1 MQPRAASFLYTWVC
15 GLCMHRQAA
24 VLVAH
29 AAHSYEVLATRWY
42 VRTIVYGIYVYRPS
56 WPCSSL
62 KGIAW
67 PNPIAQTQSR
77 SVARVNL
84 GRPRGV
90 PLFRYIPEAGTL
102 RHSTRAQTCG
112 IPLRDSGGVR
122 SAPGPHYRTRWV
134 EYRTLLTRTVRAR
147 WSYSILAGWRR
158 RHPAAFFL
166 LFIFSFV

>member
-1 MQPRAASFLYTWVC
+1 M
-15 GLCMHRQAA
+15 
-24 VLVAH
+24 
-29 AAHSYEVLATRWY
+29 
-42 VRTIVYGIYVYRPS
+42 YRPR

-67 PNPIAQTQSR
+67 PNPIALTLSR

-134 EYRTLLTRTVRAR
+134 EYRTYSCVLFAR
-147 WSYSILAGWRR
+147 DGPTLSWQGGV
-158 RHPAAFFL
+158 AATLPPSFFCL
-166 LFIFSFV
+166 FSFFCVTAMGDLMLWGFIRWGESRAHDIASWLTN

>member
-1 MQPRAASFLYTWVC
+1 M
-15 GLCMHRQAA
+15 
-24 VLVAH
+24 LVAH
-29 AAHSYEVLATRWY
+29 AASSKEVLATRWY
-42 VRTIVYGIYVYRPS
+42 VRTMVYGIYVYRPR
-56 WPCSSL
+56 WPCSPL

-67 PNPIAQTQSR
+67 PNPIALTLSR

-134 EYRTLLTRTVRAR
+134 EYRTYSCVLFARDGPTLSWQGGVAATLPPSFFCLFSLLCDRHGRSHALGI
-147 WSYSILAGWRR
+147 YSLG
-158 RHPAAFFL
+158 
-166 LFIFSFV
+166 